1 MLNNDL
7 LRRLRYVFDY
17 NDIEMIN
24 IFKLGDLEVSR
35 DVLVNWLKKE
45 EDEGFQSLHDIKL
58 ASFLNGLIVK
68 NRGRRDGEQPKP
80 EKTLTNNLILK
91 KLKIALSLRDDDIID
106 ILKLAGLNASSHEIS
121 AFFRNPNQPQYRLCK
136 DQMLR
141 NFVHGL
147 QIKLRKN

>member
-7 LRRLRYVFDY
+7 LRQLRYVFDY

-58 ASFLNGLIVK
+58 ATFLNGLIVK

-121 AFFRNPNQPQYRLCK
+121 AFFRNPSQPQYRLCK

-147 QIKLRKN
+147 QIKFRNN

>member
-7 LRRLRYVFDY
+7 LRRLRYVFGY

-58 ASFLNGLIVK
+58 ATFLNGLIVK

>member
-58 ASFLNGLIVK
+58 ATFLNGLIVK
-68 NRGRRDGEQPKP
+68 NRGRRDGEQQKP

>member
-58 ASFLNGLIVK
+58 ATFLNGLIVK